1 VTTQLQALSVAAALA
16 LTTAATGFAASDPS
30 AARRELSDH
39 QLADHQ
45 LDRIVAGDNAAAT
58 ADGTGQAVGRTA
70 RSGASVTNFV
80 RSDPA
85 GVRGAAMGQASASA
99 TASPGSLAVASSTL
113 SLSVT
118 LP

>member
-16 LTTAATGFAASDPS
+16 LTTAATGFAASDPA
-30 AARRELSDH
+30 AARRELSDR
-39 QLADHQ
+39 Q

-58 ADGTGQAVGRTA
+58 ADGAGQAEGRTA

-80 RSDPA
+80 RSDPP